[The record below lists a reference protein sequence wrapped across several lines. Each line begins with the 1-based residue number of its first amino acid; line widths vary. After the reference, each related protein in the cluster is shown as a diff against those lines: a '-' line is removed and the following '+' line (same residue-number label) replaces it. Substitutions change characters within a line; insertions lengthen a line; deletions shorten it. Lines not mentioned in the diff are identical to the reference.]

1 LWIKRGFVA
10 GLLLL
15 VTLFSSPLP
24 AYADVANQSQAQAF
38 IQVAQNAQAV
48 AERLLAAQPQGSE
61 TAGASAPISDGKT
74 LLQEAQASYTQG
86 DYATGIL
93 KATEAQEKFKQAI
106 VSLTSANSGQQ
117 PQSDEKEKG
126 LGILVAIQRA
136 RERLDRIRSIL
147 ASIQTSENQAI
158 VTISNLL
165 SDAEA
170 ALDKAEATIKSNP
183 LNAQDAAE
191 YLAQAEGDLGRA
203 MGDLKQLAHAANA
216 GRGEGILKGLENQVR
231 VLGDQIDRAA
241 RKGAKVDDLKAQL
254 NQVQSLID
262 AAHQKFA
269 SDDVAGAVAI
279 IQQARQL
286 IQVIRQALA
295 ARHG

>member
-1 LWIKRGFVA
+1 VA

-24 AYADVANQSQAQAF
+24 AYADVANQSQAQAL

-61 TAGASAPISDGKT
+61 TAGASTLISDGKT

-86 DYATGIL
+86 DYATAIL
-93 KATEAQEKFKQAI
+93 KATQAQEKFKQAI

-117 PQSDEKEKG
+117 RQSDEKEKG

-136 RERLDRIRSIL
+136 RERLDRIKSIL
-147 ASIQTSENQAI
+147 ASIQTSDTQALA
-158 VTISNLL
+158 TIRNLL
-165 SDAEA
+165 SDAET
-170 ALDKAEATIKSNP
+170 ALDKAEAIIKSTP
-183 LNAQDAAE
+183 LKAQDAAK

-216 GRGEGILKGLENQVR
+216 RRGEGILKGLDNQVR
-231 VLGDQIDRAA
+231 VLEDQIDRAA
-241 RKGAKVDDLKAQL
+241 KKGAKVDDLKTQL

-262 AAHQKFA
+262 AARQKFA
-269 SDDVAGAVAI
+269 SGDVAGAVAI

>member
-1 LWIKRGFVA
+1 MA

-24 AYADVANQSQAQAF
+24 GYADVANQSQAQAF

-61 TAGASAPISDGKT
+61 TVGASALISDGRA
-74 LLQEAQASYTQG
+74 LLQEAQASYMQG
-86 DYATGIL
+86 DYATAIS
-93 KATEAQEKFKQAI
+93 KATQAQEKFKQTI
-106 VSLTSANSGQQ
+106 VSLTSANSGQ
-117 PQSDEKEKG
+117 SDEKG

-136 RERLDRIRSIL
+136 RERLDQIRSIL
-147 ASIQTSENQAI
+147 TSIQTSDTQALA
-158 VTISNLL
+158 TIRNLL
-165 SDAEA
+165 SDAET
-170 ALDKAEATIKSNP
+170 ALDKSEAIIKSNP
-183 LNAQDAAE
+183 LNSQDAARF
-191 YLAQAEGDLGRA
+191 LAQAEGDLGRA

-241 RKGAKVDDLKAQL
+241 KKGVNVDDLKTQL

-262 AAHQKFA
+262 AARQKFA
-269 SDDVAGAVAI
+269 SGDVAGAVAI
-279 IQQARQL
+279 VQQARQL
-286 IQVIRQALA
+286 IQDIRQALA
-295 ARHG
+295 SRHG

>member
-1 LWIKRGFVA
+1 MA

-24 AYADVANQSQAQAF
+24 AYADVANQSQAQAL

-61 TAGASAPISDGKT
+61 TAGASTLISDGKT

-86 DYATGIL
+86 DYATAIL
-93 KATEAQEKFKQAI
+93 KATQAQEKFKQAI

-117 PQSDEKEKG
+117 RQSDEKEKG

-136 RERLDRIRSIL
+136 RERLDRIKSIL
-147 ASIQTSENQAI
+147 ASIQTSDTQALA
-158 VTISNLL
+158 TIRNLL
-165 SDAEA
+165 SDAET
-170 ALDKAEATIKSNP
+170 ALDKAEAIIKSTP
-183 LNAQDAAE
+183 LKAQDAAK

-216 GRGEGILKGLENQVR
+216 RRGEGILKGLDNQVR
-231 VLGDQIDRAA
+231 VLEDQIDRAA
-241 RKGAKVDDLKAQL
+241 KKGAKVDDLKTQL

-262 AAHQKFA
+262 AARQKFA
-269 SDDVAGAVAI
+269 SGDVAGAVAI